1 MRLEV
6 AMGILPQVQVS
17 KLLAASPAWW
27 SLARVPSASSWRRS
41 VCATLAIAMRTQG
54 CSTIFA
60 AMHRRWRASQQVGQL
75 QLRVGQLRL
84 QEISE
89 GDQRLRIIPV
99 TLKPMGAV
107 WSPGLLAHVRA
118 PWSIFYMKT
127 MNLTILNCYKT
138 SVVDSYWGSGSGSK
152 NLQKIRYQLTW
163 FPAFQ
168 KGFCTFIGTIGFL
181 TCYR

>member
-1 MRLEV
+1 MKSWITIETNYVRRRVSSSTKVVSNMRLEV

-60 AMHRRWRASQQVGQL
+60 SMHRRWRASQQVGQL

-89 GDQRLRIIPV
+89 GPEA
-99 TLKPMGAV
+99 THHAV
-107 WSPGLLAHVRA
+107 WSPSPSAMFGRHEAERHRYRVRV
-118 PWSIFYMKT
+118 S
-127 MNLTILNCYKT
+127 
-138 SVVDSYWGSGSGSK
+138 
-152 NLQKIRYQLTW
+152 TW
-163 FPAFQ
+163 C
-168 KGFCTFIGTIGFL
+168 GG
-181 TCYR
+181 